1 MKQIIEI
8 EINKSVL
15 LWDIKPK
22 KMNHRKKSE
31 LQEEKNLFLY
41 QYYQDLTVW

>member
-15 LWDIKPK
+15 LWDIKSK
-22 KMNHRKKSE
+22 KNE
-31 LQEEKNLFLY
+31 LQEEK
-41 QYYQDLTVW
+41 

>member
-15 LWDIKPK
+15 LWDIKSK
-22 KMNHRKKSE
+22 KMNYRKKSE
-31 LQEEKNLFLY
+31 LQEEKNLFLR